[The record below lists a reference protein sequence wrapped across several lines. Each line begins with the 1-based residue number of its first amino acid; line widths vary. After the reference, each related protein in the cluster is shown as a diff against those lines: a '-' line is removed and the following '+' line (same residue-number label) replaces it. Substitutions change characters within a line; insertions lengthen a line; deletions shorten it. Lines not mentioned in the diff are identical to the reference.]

1 MKRWCIE
8 YDAKGEVTD
17 IFPNVQSFLGEPQTS
32 PIDLYK
38 DSFYCDAI
46 DELGAFAKFKE
57 AWKKKEQRDAS
68 MHIL

>member
-1 MKRWCIE
+1 MKRWEVEYSAEGKVKRIE
-8 YDAKGEVTD
+8 
-17 IFPNVQSFLGEPQTS
+17 QSDQDFLGARPTPIRRNTS
-32 PIDLYK
+32 Y
-38 DSFYCDAI
+38 FYCDAV